1 MRNLGGTL
9 AFLGAFAI
17 ALDFLNRVPSF
28 LFWIYNW
35 GDGVAWGIKI
45 GFIVVGGLLFLHGSA
60 GAEAGPEEP
69 SKD

>member
-45 GFIVVGGLLFLHGSA
+45 GFIVVGGLLFLLGSA

>member
-45 GFIVVGGLLFLHGSA
+45 GFIVVGGLLYLLGSA
-60 GAEAGPEEP
+60 GSAEEPENP